1 MEISD
6 SLTPEESQ
14 EMEALGLLA
23 QQKWEQGKR
32 EATEKAAAAGQASRL
47 KRNKPFQ
54 ARKQIQPESEL
65 SRGQGH

>member
-1 MEISD
+1 VMEISD

-32 EATEKAAAAGQASRL
+32 EAKEKATAAGA
-47 KRNKPFQ
+47 
-54 ARKQIQPESEL
+54 
-65 SRGQGH
+65 